1 MIPLKEVIILA
12 KKKKSQKRKRKQRVL
27 KVSPEWIRQT
37 REDFRS
43 FLDETDFPDPERL
56 GQRGPKLFFP
66 EWLIMFI
73 AIVSVK
79 YKRKTYL
86 AIHRMVTEYWD
97 VIAEDLELPLISETQ
112 LRERLK
118 KICHFPGKPA
128 TFIFQLF
135 PEWDKR

>member
-1 MIPLKEVIILA
+1 MIPPKEVIILA
-12 KKKKSQKRKRKQRVL
+12 TKKKAKKKARKERVL
-27 KVSPEWIRQT
+27 KVSPEWIRET

-56 GQRGPKLFFP
+56 GQRGPTLFYP

-73 AIVSVK
+73 AILSVK

-86 AIHRMVTEYWD
+86 AIHRMVAEYWG
-97 VIAEDLELPLISETQ
+97 VIAEDLDLPLISETQ
-112 LRERLK
+112 LRKRLK
-118 KICHFPGKPA
+118 KIRHHPRKPA

-135 PEWDKR
+135 PEWEKR